1 MAETCGAGAIYMND
15 CPIAMFIP
23 IYLVVSGA
31 ISTCISLTCM
41 IQIVVMS
48 TGKSETASAGFLIC
62 AYLCEGVVGFFIT
75 IWFFVGKSSLMMRRI
90 SKIEPD
96 IAIF

>member
-1 MAETCGAGAIYMND
+1 
-15 CPIAMFIP
+15 
-23 IYLVVSGA
+23 
-31 ISTCISLTCM
+31 M

-48 TGKSETASAGFLIC
+48 TGKSETAANASAGFLIC
-62 AYLCEGVVGFFIT
+62 AYLCEAVVGFFIT
-75 IWFFVGKSSLMMRRI
+75 IWFFAGKSSLMMRRI